1 MHSSHQHDSYFLGCP
16 NTWPPTPSSASRRAG
31 VATLTARR
39 ALTPRMIRV
48 TLRSEAFGTTWPIE
62 QPGEIITLLFLDPGE
77 EIVLPL
83 TGWRFPAGATEQ
95 EWRNYTVRRHDPA
108 TGEIDV
114 DVVLHEPR
122 GPACTWAQASPIG
135 ADVGF
140 AGPRVDY
147 APRDGAS
154 WLLLCGDETAL
165 PAIAAILEEPP
176 PAAERILAVIEV
188 QDPTKNMHLPRRPTP
203 TCAGSTATAPTPRPR
218 RTWPTR
224 CASSRCPTAPARPGA
239 RPSRPSPARVREV
252 LRDERGME
260 RKLVSAKGYWL
271 RSGEWPDDDED

>member
-1 MHSSHQHDSYFLGCP
+1 MAADALARFP
-16 NTWPPTPSSASRRAG
+16 RRTG

-39 ALTPRMIRV
+39 PLTPRMIRV
-48 TLRSEAFGTTWPIE
+48 TLQSEAFDATWPIE
-62 QPGEIITLLFLDPGE
+62 QPGEIITLLFLDPE
-77 EIVLPL
+77 EEVVLPL

-188 QDPTKNMHLPRRPTP
+188 QDPDEEHALVTSPNADVRWVHRDGADAATTTHLADTLRELPLP
-203 TCAGSTATAPTPRPR
+203 AGPGQAWGAAESTVA
-218 RTWPTR
+218 RT
-224 CASSRCPTAPARPGA
+224 
-239 RPSRPSPARVREV
+239 VREV